1 MADKEVAGN
10 TFIQLNNDS
19 FSPDSI
25 MDMMAALSSLTD
37 EQIAKELDL
46 QKSLQQIR
54 MSNAEK
60 LNLYNKKE
68 QEELLQAEQRA
79 AEMLIDKQRDAKQ
92 ALIKDEYQRALD
104 EVEKLTGFEKQQ
116 RLDQINEE
124 FEARMENENKLAEDR
139 KKKSEKAFKDEL
151 KRAKDQAKQKAK
163 AEAEAGRKWGT
174 ALFDSNANFD
184 AKKEAFKNIGKRTD
198 KEGNTVRNAGT
209 IAADIIGGLATL
221 AKSMNNQIEEIA
233 GKKSAIDTRLQGS
246 KGATRGGS
254 YWDQMSN
261 NVLGM
266 AGISPFVKQSDVAN
280 KIASMVD
287 QGIAFNVE
295 QRAMLDTLKDKIAT
309 TFDATNGTL
318 LRLIRIQQQ
327 DTTAA
332 RLGMESALT
341 SFLNNMYETTE
352 YMRDLATSVKSNLE
366 EAMSLMSGE
375 NALSFEYQVQ
385 KWMGSL
391 YSVGMNSS
399 SVQGLAGIVGQIAA
413 GQLEGLTSG
422 GNSNLAIMAANRAG
436 LSIADMMAKGLDE
449 SDTNKLM
456 TAMVEYLGDIYS
468 ETKDSKV
475 IQQQYASIFGM
486 TASDLKAAAN
496 LAKST
501 SSISKNG
508 LSYGSA
514 IDQLYSMAGS
524 MYKRTSMGEM
534 LNNMKSNAMY
544 SMAGSIANNPVL
556 YGINEMA
563 NLLDTF
569 AGGIQLPFINTF
581 FGGVDL
587 HTSVA
592 DIMRSGAMLGG
603 IGTAVAKMV
612 GAGSGGGVSGTGIL
626 NALGID
632 RNQGSFVTR
641 GTGAGLAT
649 ARGLTTSSSGT
660 TVSNSS
666 MDDVKGKSMAD
677 ATDDSN
683 QQLAE
688 ASDDQDE
695 ITMKDINTNVI
706 NIYEL
711 LERVVNGTESFH
723 VVAEIEP
730 YSGTSRL

>member
-1 MADKEVAGN
+1 MADLKEKN
-10 TFIQLNNDS
+10 STFIQLNNTPELLN
-19 FSPDSI
+19 PDLLADVKATI
-25 MDMMAALSSLTD
+25 DNLGI
-37 EQIAKELDL
+37 EQINAEE
-46 QKSLQQIR
+46 SLQQVR
-54 MSNAEK
+54 LSNVQK
-60 LNLYNKKE
+60 LNAYSKKQQEEMYQNSLRVSQMIIDRERQAKLATLEEEKARKLEELGELDELEEERIKKE
-68 QEELLQAEQRA
+68 FAKREKA
-79 AEMLIDKQRDAKQ
+79 A
-92 ALIKDEYQRALD
+92 
-104 EVEKLTGFEKQQ
+104 
-116 RLDQINEE
+116 
-124 FEARMENENKLAEDR
+124 NKLA
-139 KKKSEKAFKDEL
+139 K
-151 KRAKDQAKQKAK
+151 KQKKQAEKNAK
-163 AEAEAGRKWGT
+163 EDLNNAKKINKERGAQEAAAGRTWATDLASGKG
-174 ALFDSNANFD
+174 FSG
-184 AKKEAFKNIGKRTD
+184 FKNIGKRTD
-198 KEGNTVRNAGT
+198 DNGNSVRNAGT

-280 KIASMVD
+280 RISSMVE

-341 SFLNNMYETTE
+341 GFLNNMYETTE
-352 YMRDLATSVKSNLE
+352 YMRGIADSVKGNLE

-391 YSVGMNSS
+391 YSVGMNQSA
-399 SVQGLAGIVGQIAA
+399 VQSLSGIVGQIAA
-413 GQLEGLTSG
+413 GQLAGLTSG
-422 GNSNLAIMAANRAG
+422 GGSNLAIMAANRAG
-436 LSIADMMAKGLDE
+436 LSIADMMSQGLDE

-456 TAMVEYLGDIYS
+456 TAMVEYLGSIYN
-468 ETKDSKV
+468 ETKDNKV
-475 IQQQYASIFGM
+475 IQQQYASIFGL
-486 TASDLKAAAN
+486 TAADLKAAAN
-496 LAKST
+496 LSNSVGNIA
-501 SSISKNG
+501 KNG
-508 LSYGSA
+508 LSYNSA
-514 IDQLYSMAGS
+514 ISQLYNMAGS
-524 MYKRTSMGEM
+524 MYQRTSIGEM
-534 LNNMKSNAMY
+534 LTNMKSNAMY

-603 IGTAVAKMV
+603 IGTAVAKMI

-626 NALGID
+626 DALGIK
-632 RNQGSFVTR
+632 NSQGSFVTR

-649 ARGLTTSSSGT
+649 ARGLSTSASGT

-666 MDDVKGKSMAD
+666 MDDIKGKSMTD
-677 ATDDSN
+677 ASDSAN
-683 QQLAE
+683 NQLAE
-688 ASDDQDE
+688 ATNDQDE
-695 ITMKDINTNVI
+695 ITMKDVNTNVL

-711 LERVVNGTESFH
+711 LERVVNGTESLH
-723 VVAEIEP
+723 VIAEIDNH
-730 YSGTSRL
+730 SGISRL